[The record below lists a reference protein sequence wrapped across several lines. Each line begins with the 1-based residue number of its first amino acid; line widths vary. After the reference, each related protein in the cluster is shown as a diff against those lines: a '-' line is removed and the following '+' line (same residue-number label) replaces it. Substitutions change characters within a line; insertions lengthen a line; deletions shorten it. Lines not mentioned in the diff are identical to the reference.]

1 MVKIK
6 ILQIANG
13 FTKNNLRSCIIPAV
27 AVLILCINPIVHQV
41 ITIKLCW
48 GFDLPGLTRPLS
60 KATTHSHGCTIIPAN
75 GKLTR
80 EKFKPARARRSS
92 PRKHNLCFVL
102 SDYRL
107 FFFISAYSSAPP
119 RRLCKCTRG
128 ALQFRSR
135 FPKDDD
141 DHAKFPKARNI
152 FSFFF
157 TSNFKPF
164 GTAARAAPWCL
175 CAHTYIVGRLFY
187 RRAFFF
193 V

>member
-1 MVKIK
+1 MHNSSRCRINSMHKPDSASGHNNK
-6 ILQIANG
+6 ALLG
-13 FTKNNLRSCIIPAV
+13 LRFTWAHSATPESY
-27 AVLILCINPIVHQV
+27 NP
-41 ITIKLCW
+41 
-48 GFDLPGLTRPLS
+48 LTRMHNN
-60 KATTHSHGCTIIPAN
+60 TCAN

-152 FSFFF
+152 FSFF
-157 TSNFKPF
+157 SPLILNLLALP
-164 GTAARAAPWCL
+164 RAL
-175 CAHTYIVGRLFY
+175 
-187 RRAFFF
+187 RRDAF
-193 V
+193 VRIRI